1 MLPYMSPRP
10 RDRARV
16 SCVSCTEGRFF
27 SSEPLG
33 KPLICVYSHKLSFD
47 AMESEKNQRAS
58 RSVLSDSLRTHG
70 LWPAKLLCPWNSPGK
85 HTGVGCHFLLQG
97 IFPTQGSNL
106 GLLQWGQILYHL
118 SHHGSHG
125 SRITNVRISGWLL
138 YFEKAGQSNGEVT
151 SHKQESERNFR
162 ENSTISQQRAR
173 PSAPVHTRPLSRDVA
188 EDRASHLK
196 PQHNRAPDTPASAG
210 GEEESMS

>member
-70 LWPAKLLCPWNSPGK
+70 LWPAKLLCPWNSPSK

-106 GLLQWGQILYHL
+106 GLLDCRQFLHCL
-118 SHHGSHG
+118 SHQ
-125 SRITNVRISGWLL
+125 
-138 YFEKAGQSNGEVT
+138 K
-151 SHKQESERNFR
+151 ESFFSILR
-162 ENSTISQQRAR
+162 EFGIQ
-173 PSAPVHTRPLSRDVA
+173 LSRS
-188 EDRASHLK
+188 R
-196 PQHNRAPDTPASAG
+196 NIG
-210 GEEESMS
+210 GLCFLGINSYRMREGGKTF

>member
-10 RDRARV
+10 RDRACV

-106 GLLQWGQILYHL
+106 GLLHCRQILHHL
-118 SHHGSHG
+118 SHQGSPRTDIDVG
-125 SRITNVRISGWLL
+125 ISRQEH
-138 YFEKAGQSNGEVT
+138 FQSY
-151 SHKQESERNFR
+151 
-162 ENSTISQQRAR
+162 
-173 PSAPVHTRPLSRDVA
+173 
-188 EDRASHLK
+188 
-196 PQHNRAPDTPASAG
+196 
-210 GEEESMS
+210 